1 MDGMQRIYVIATPKH
16 KPAVVPVLKE
26 VLPWLRR
33 QATVVKVD
41 TDGAGNLR
49 HVKADL
55 LLVFG
60 GDGSILAAARRLHGN
75 PIPVLGV
82 NLGHLGFLSE
92 ISAHGLQRALPRILR
107 GDYVLSPRMMLLALV
122 PVFTSRA
129 GPADASSPGARKLRV
144 REYVVLNDAVILRR
158 PHSAMIGVEVRVSGE
173 PIARYKGDGLIVS
186 TATGSTGYNLSA
198 GGPIL
203 SERLKALIVTPIC
216 PHTLANR
223 PIVLSGEE
231 TLDIC
236 AETRSG
242 APVELIFDGQV
253 GCRLPSRAVVTIGRA
268 PHELNLVTAGRKGRY
283 EIIRDKL
290 HWAGWGKER

>member
-1 MDGMQRIYVIATPKH
+1 MTRIYVIANPKH
-16 KPAVVPVLKE
+16 KLAVVPVLQE

-33 QATVVKVD
+33 QAAVVKVD
-41 TDGAGNLR
+41 QDSNSNLR
-49 HVKADL
+49 HIKADL

-92 ISAHGLQRALPRILR
+92 VSAGELKRALPRILR
-107 GDYVLSPRMMLLALV
+107 GEYVLSPRMMLLALV
-122 PVFTSRA
+122 PVFTSRGASA
-129 GPADASSPGARKLRV
+129 GSPPSGGRKLRV
-144 REYVVLNDAVILRR
+144 REYVVLNDAVILRM
-158 PHSAMIGVEVRVSGE
+158 PHSAMISVDVRVSGE
-173 PIARYKGDGLIVS
+173 PVARYKGDGLIVS

-203 SERLKALIVTPIC
+203 SERLKALIVTPVC

-231 TLDIC
+231 TVDVC
-236 AETRSG
+236 AETRTG
-242 APVELIFDGQV
+242 APVELILDGQV
-253 GCRLPSRAVVTIGRA
+253 GCRLPSGAVVTIGRA
-268 PHELNLVTAGRKGRY
+268 PYEFNLVTVGRKGRY

-290 HWAGWGKER
+290 HWAGWVKEG

>member
-1 MDGMQRIYVIATPKH
+1 MRRIYVIANPKR
-16 KPAVVPVLKE
+16 KPGVTAVLKE

-33 QATVVKVD
+33 IATVVKVD
-41 TDGAGNLR
+41 NGGEGDLNR
-49 HVKADL
+49 INADL
-55 LLVFG
+55 VLVFG
-60 GDGSILAAARRLHGN
+60 GDGSILAAARRLRGN
-75 PIPVLGV
+75 PVPVFGV
-82 NLGHLGFLSE
+82 NLGHLGFLAE
-92 ISAHGLQRALPRILR
+92 ITTADLRRTLPRILR

-122 PVFTSRA
+122 PVMTSR
-129 GPADASSPGARKLRV
+129 GSASRSRSHGGRKLGM

-158 PHSAMIGVEVRVSGE
+158 PNETMISVDVRVSGE

-186 TATGSTGYNLSA
+186 TATGSTGYSLSA

-231 TLDIC
+231 TLDVC
-236 AETRSG
+236 AESRSG
-242 APVELIFDGQV
+242 AAVELIFDGQV
-253 GCRLPSRAVVTIGRA
+253 SCPLPSGAVVTIGRA
-268 PHELNLVTAGRKGRY
+268 PYEFNLITVGKKGRY

-290 HWAGWGKER
+290 HWAGWVKER